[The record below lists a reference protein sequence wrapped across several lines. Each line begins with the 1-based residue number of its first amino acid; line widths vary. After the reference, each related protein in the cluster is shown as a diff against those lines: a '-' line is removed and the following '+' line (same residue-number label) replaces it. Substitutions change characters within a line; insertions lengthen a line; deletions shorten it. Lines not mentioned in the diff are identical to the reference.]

1 MVIMSKVNINNT
13 HILQTGLS
21 LGVDVMRSNLP
32 EELKLVERAVIESC
46 NDIGLNPEH
55 EINGLS
61 FIGRVILKIME
72 LQTGCS
78 FIPEYAIDSSR
89 IIFISKIAAY
99 AEKFGADKAAKAYS
113 ITVDQVTE
121 MMNEASMFV
130 SQFDDFGIDKE
141 KSH

>member
-1 MVIMSKVNINNT
+1 MSKVNINNA

-21 LGVDVMRSNLP
+21 LGIDVMRSNLP

-72 LQTGCS
+72 LQTGC
-78 FIPEYAIDSSR
+78 
-89 IIFISKIAAY
+89 
-99 AEKFGADKAAKAYS
+99 
-113 ITVDQVTE
+113 
-121 MMNEASMFV
+121 
-130 SQFDDFGIDKE
+130 
-141 KSH
+141 

>member
-1 MVIMSKVNINNT
+1 MSKVNINNA

-32 EELKLVERAVIESC
+32 KELKLVERAVIESC

-78 FIPEYAIDSSR
+78 FIPEHAIDSSR
-89 IIFISKIAAY
+89 VIFISKVAAY
-99 AEKFGADKAAKAYS
+99 AEKFRADKAAKAYS

>member
-1 MVIMSKVNINNT
+1 MSKVNINNA

-21 LGVDVMRSNLP
+21 LGIDVMRSNLP

-78 FIPEYAIDSSR
+78 FR
-89 IIFISKIAAY
+89 
-99 AEKFGADKAAKAYS
+99 
-113 ITVDQVTE
+113 
-121 MMNEASMFV
+121 
-130 SQFDDFGIDKE
+130 
-141 KSH
+141 